1 MHTVISVKV
10 DKEIKAQAQE
20 IAKSVGVPLGTLI
33 NAYLRQLV
41 TTRRVELYAPE
52 KMTTKLEKAIAA
64 IEADIVQGKNLSP
77 KFKTAKEAVAWL
89 SK

>member
-1 MHTVISVKV
+1 MNTVISVKV

-20 IAKSVGVPLGTLI
+20 IAKSVGIPLSTLI

-52 KMTTKLEKAIAA
+52 MMTPKLEKAIAA
-64 IEADIVQGKNLSP
+64 IEADIAQEKNLSP

-89 SK
+89 NK